1 MPIIT
6 TPRPPLSLME
16 AVRISADDTSG
27 GTLVY
32 EVPTYRIPAVGPTP
46 QRDVE
51 AAAVITNL
59 TISDVTSGT
68 GGSDVT
74 VTITTLGGGTGSETF
89 TLVGAENVPQN
100 GFVSL
105 DVEKQVLKSEDQ
117 LIVEMSGGAVADVH
131 FSFILVTREEFTVLP

>member
-1 MPIIT
+1 
-6 TPRPPLSLME
+6 ME